1 MTSTKYELKQFT
13 RVDNFRLWQLKM
25 HPLLVQQG
33 LLETLEGE
41 SKLDA
46 SMDKK
51 TWLEKAWSA
60 ILDPWW

>member
-1 MTSTKYELKQFT
+1 
-13 RVDNFRLWQLKM
+13 M

-51 TWLEKAWSA
+51 T
-60 ILDPWW
+60 